1 MRLGRAARWGRG
13 PKRCLAAGKDAVLGG
28 EVWFSTSRL
37 TGLSWA
43 LGHMI

>member
-1 MRLGRAARWGRG
+1 MGARRGRG
-13 PKRCLAAGKDAVLGG
+13 PKSCLAAGKDAVLGD